1 MAWSYKNFEES
12 EKTKKYYNESEAAK
26 QGILDLGDFKY
37 NTYTESD
44 KIKGLQAGLDAH
56 NAGKPAD
63 WMGGTHGATVQDFMD
78 QINNRKEFSYDLNG
92 DALYQQ
98 YKDQFVTQGKLASMD
113 TMGQA
118 AAMTGGY
125 GNSFAQ
131 NAGQQAYHGYLQQLN
146 DKVPELYQLAL
157 DKYNMEGEQLLNKY
171 GIALDAYNREYGEH
185 RDAVSDWNQERSY
198 LTDQLNDERSWEYG
212 LFSDGEDRRL
222 NEYNLAYAKLQDTLN
237 RADSNY
243 WNSRGQDYTE
253 YSNDR
258 NLSYNQ
264 HQDSIKPVS
273 AGSPYSISSG
283 DESAFHEAVVNE
295 DWDLAEWYIDKWLAN
310 NLDEGL
316 ALHYASLLPD
326 EYKKKW
332 GIVDTGVDL
341 ISGTQAKGHTP
352 VEGRLK
358 YSLN

>member
-12 EKTKKYYNESEAAK
+12 DKTKKYYDESEAA
-26 QGILDLGDFKY
+26 QQAISDLGDFKY

-44 KIKGLQAGLDAH
+44 KIKGLQANLDAH
-56 NAGKPAD
+56 NAGKPTD

-78 QINNRKEFSYDLNG
+78 QINNREKFSYDLNG

-98 YKDQFVTQGKLASMD
+98 YKDQFVTQGKLAMMD

-125 GNSFAQ
+125 GNSYAQ
-131 NAGQQAYHGYLQQLN
+131 NIGQQAYQGYLQQLN

-185 RDAVSDWNQERSY
+185 RDAVSDWESQRAY
-198 LTDQLNDERSWEYG
+198 LTDQLNNERSWEYG
-212 LFSDGEDRRL
+212 LFSDGEDRRF
-222 NEYNLAYAKLQDTLN
+222 NEYNLAYNKLQDTLN
-237 RADSNY
+237 RADNNY

-258 NLSYNQ
+258 NFDYNQ
-264 HQDSIKPVS
+264 NQDAISNLSGES
-273 AGSPYSISSG
+273 AYSISSD
-283 DESAFHEAVVNE
+283 DESAFHKAIANE
-295 DWDLAEWYIDKWLAN
+295 DWKLATWYIDKWLGAE
-310 NLDEGL
+310 LDDET
-316 ALHYASLLPD
+316 AWHYASLLPD
-326 EYKKKW
+326 EYKQKW
-332 GIVDTGVDL
+332 GLVDTTVNNTTGRD
-341 ISGTQAKGHTP
+341 SGGNDRILR
-352 VEGRLK
+352 VR
-358 YSLN
+358 N